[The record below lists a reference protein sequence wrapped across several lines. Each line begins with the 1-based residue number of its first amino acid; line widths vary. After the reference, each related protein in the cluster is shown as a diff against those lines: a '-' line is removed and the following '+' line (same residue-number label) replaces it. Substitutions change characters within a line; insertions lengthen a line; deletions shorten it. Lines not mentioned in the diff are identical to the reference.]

1 MSNYENKI
9 IELKNKHFD
18 LLIENITSTI
28 VPCDLS
34 DETIRLLTNW
44 RDTYNIFFASKFNV
58 TEKRTKQWLEKSY
71 IFRDDQKISKLAKK
85 LYRNK

>member
-18 LLIENITSTI
+18 LLIENIPSTI

-44 RDTYNIFFASKFNV
+44 RDTYNIFFRV
-58 TEKRTKQWLEKSY
+58 
-71 IFRDDQKISKLAKK
+71 KI
-85 LYRNK
+85 

>member
-44 RDTYNIFFASKFNV
+44 RGKYNIFLHQNLMF
-58 TEKRTKQWLEKSY
+58 L
-71 IFRDDQKISKLAKK
+71 KIEQNSG
-85 LYRNK
+85 

>member
-1 MSNYENKI
+1 MSNYKNKI

-44 RDTYNIFFASKFNV
+44 RGKYNIFFASKFNV
-58 TEKRTKQWLEKSY
+58 SENRTKQWLEKSY
-71 IFRDDQKISKLAKK
+71 IFRDNSRVQ
-85 LYRNK
+85 

>member
-1 MSNYENKI
+1 MSNYKNKI

-44 RDTYNIFFASKFNV
+44 RGKYNIFFC
-58 TEKRTKQWLEKSY
+58 
-71 IFRDDQKISKLAKK
+71 IKI
-85 LYRNK
+85 

>member
-58 TEKRTKQWLEKSY
+58 SEKRTKQWLEKSY
-71 IFRDDQKISKLAKK
+71 IFRENI
-85 LYRNK
+85 